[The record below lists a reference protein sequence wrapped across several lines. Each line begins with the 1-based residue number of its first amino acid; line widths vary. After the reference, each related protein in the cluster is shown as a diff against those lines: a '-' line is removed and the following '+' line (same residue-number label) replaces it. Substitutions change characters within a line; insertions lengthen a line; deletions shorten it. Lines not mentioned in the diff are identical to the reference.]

1 MIDMLSQHKNKI
13 LSSIKQGERIGK
25 LELVIRHN
33 PNDDKVTRMI
43 ATKTIKE
50 YVIAAEDLFMWGEPQ
65 CSMLLVNNK
74 TYVLSNIK
82 VKNGMDSALFLA
94 YPESI
99 AED

>member
-1 MIDMLSQHKNKI
+1 MIDMLSQHESKM
-13 LSSIKQGERIGK
+13 LSNIKQGERIGK

-82 VKNGMDSALFLA
+82 LKNSIDSALFLA